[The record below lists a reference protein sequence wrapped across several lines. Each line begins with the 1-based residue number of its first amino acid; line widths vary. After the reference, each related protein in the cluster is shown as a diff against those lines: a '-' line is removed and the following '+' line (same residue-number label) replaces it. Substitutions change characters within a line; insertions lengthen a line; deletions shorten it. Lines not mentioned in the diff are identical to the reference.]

1 MSKYRLIQREEGCY
15 QVTLMTRLLGVSRS
29 GYYAWKKRQGHPPS
43 PRTVRRQDLAD
54 LIGKIWI
61 DGRKILGVRRIHA
74 ELAAQGI
81 TVSRWLVWQIMRELG
96 IAGIQPRASK
106 RTTIPALDADTR
118 SDLLGRGFT
127 PPVPTTCLVG
137 DITYLKTGEGWL
149 YLATVIDLT
158 TRMVVGWQTAPHM
171 RACLVVD
178 SLAMAHRA
186 GYTAGGAIF
195 HSDRGA
201 QFTSRELAEAAR
213 LMDIRLSVGRTGVCW
228 DNAVAESF
236 FASLKNEH
244 WHHHSYPTRARAR
257 LAVADYIEV
266 FYNRQRRHSTIGYQI
281 PAQAM
286 SAFLD
291 RNLPQPQQQPA
302 AA

>member
-1 MSKYRLIQREEGCY
+1 MC
-15 QVTLMTRLLGVSRS
+15 RLLDVQRAGFYKWKQQRHHNPSSRQ
-29 GYYAWKKRQGHPPS
+29 A
-43 PRTVRRQDLAD
+43 RRQELAD

-61 DGRKILGVRRIHA
+61 DARKVPGVRRIHA
-74 ELAAQGI
+74 ELIARGH
-81 TVSRWLVWQIMRELG
+81 TVSMWLVWQIMRELG
-96 IAGIQPRASK
+96 IQGIQPRAFK
-106 RTTIPALDADTR
+106 RTTIPAADAGARRDFI
-118 SDLLGRGFT
+118 GRRFT

-137 DITYLKTGEGWL
+137 DITYLKTGEGWM

-171 RACLVVD
+171 RASLVID
-178 SLAMAHRA
+178 ALAMAHRA
-186 GYTAGGAIF
+186 GYTAGNAIF

-201 QFTSRELAEAAR
+201 QYTSRELAEAAR

-266 FYNRQRRHSTIGYQI
+266 FYNRKRRHSTLDYRT
-281 PAQAM
+281 PASVM

-291 RNLPQPQQQPA
+291 RTLPKAKPQVA
-302 AA
+302 A